1 MRGKVLSA
9 HRAAVEVVVVAMLS
23 ADVRG
28 ELCGLRAE
36 LAVGAPKQA
45 LVEIAPV
52 CVEPIDPKHDTVDHL
67 AQLSKE
73 DLFVEVDQI

>member
-9 HRAAVEVVVVAMLS
+9 HRAAVEVVVVAVLS

-28 ELCGLRAE
+28 EMCRLRAE

-45 LVEIAPV
+45 LVKIAPV
-52 CVEPIDPKHDTVDHL
+52 SVEPIYPKHDNVDHL

-73 DLFVEVDQI
+73 DLFVKIDQI